1 MESSWMISDE
11 ESEEELG
18 SRGGRSRVPVLPPEH
33 PSRNPLLR
41 SASAGGPLFRSDSL
55 RSHSFSRPTKSMHA
69 QLPDPSTYPDPYPS
83 HITPYAVSSA
93 ESSTASTRS
102 SAYTSFGS
110 ATNDLAH
117 VHVPESDDLV
127 GLGITSDSVVQL
139 LGGDTAPSQSRA
151 PIDQTR
157 WSDIYYS
164 GARSRS
170 SSVASNHHVEHVP
183 PKLREQPSYDMSWST
198 VDERDEVGISE
209 DDTDDDHLLTEDDL
223 DDELGEEER
232 TSAVIV
238 AEEGRGLI
246 VQANNMP
253 VPQLQIQFGTTHL
266 LIGSSTTPNAM
277 PSFLA
282 STIPQI
288 STTLL
293 ALDISANFLDALP
306 PMLAQCHNLEE
317 LNIAS
322 NPLRVLPVFLANL
335 ANLRVL
341 IADATGIATLPDQLA
356 DLEKLHTISVRRNR
370 MHALPSWLCLLPAL
384 QALYVDGNP
393 FQGPWNALV
402 EPLLARIPMT
412 PVYPLSTPT
421 FPLPSSSAQ
430 SSSFDISETDP
441 DELSDPPSSAQIDS
455 RFTTRGDDSEDHTIT
470 PDKAPFLARRM
481 PSEAESNKSQSP
493 SGTGNAALHANFPPS
508 PKLPQQ
514 PQQSSPRP
522 LTRTRT
528 TPNRSYYQERGSKGS
543 VQIPSDANSI
553 VPSPIPSTA
562 DSHHLEDSG
571 YFGDH
576 EIRKMKSAGDLR
588 KGKSAAA
595 GLEHSPPE
603 RPVLS
608 HYATT
613 SHSSSNL
620 LNVGS
625 ASRLL
630 VESDRP
636 GMPKRFASVGAATT
650 LGIDQI
656 QQSNKSSRPA
666 LTNSIW
672 DKLDTDDARDGSPS
686 SNRGSLATL
695 PVRNEINSNRTSPP
709 SKLSG
714 TGSSGLG
721 ESKSTSRSRKEGK
734 EKGSR
739 WGFFKKMSMGKM
751 RPDPPS
757 SRPGTSN
764 GPLSPGSGINT
775 TSRPQLRNGNGSVG
789 SPERKLPQ
797 IDMRI
802 STTGMLDVMTNH
814 LPTLVAPEIERV
826 AEDEDEPPLPNVK
839 KPSRENLN
847 LSPENSLPPSTS
859 GSASSLLHPPSPTP
873 RSGRRRSFLPLDT
886 NGPSALIIPIPDN
899 SRFVPEVTATNG
911 EIPSNDVVLEDQ
923 REPTP
928 SQHMYIVD
936 RDTFYRKEEERARE
950 SYTRALR
957 SVMAYLKDMNDLGL
971 SQNGGSTAP
980 EGVRPRRPTMAID
993 VPGSRENSMALSG
1006 TTAVSN
1012 LDALRTLSV
1021 ATTGSTGSNEERKI
1035 KDDKAKRAMVAKEIL
1050 ITERTY
1056 VKGLQELND
1065 IYIRPACAN
1074 VTVLSGVGSSKE
1086 TVVPAPERKIVFGA
1100 VDALISFHKDSF
1112 LPSLEKAVEPLMK
1125 PSAEKEDID
1134 GQLSLSVATAVG
1146 DMFWKYA
1153 AFMRMYS
1160 TYINNFDSAVQRVKY
1175 WSASASPS
1183 NTTMSPSSSTS
1194 QLATMGLAMSAMS
1207 NPNTVADGAAHAGVP
1222 HLSSSQRKRIRQ
1234 YLKRCRLNPQHSQLN
1249 LEGYLL
1255 LPIQRIPR
1263 YRLLLEELRR
1273 STPMPYDYM
1282 EDQLD
1287 RALNEISSLANNMN
1301 EGKREAEAR
1310 RKLVTWQTRIRGK
1323 FPSPLVQPHRRLIM
1337 DGSLMLTR
1345 VVRKASVT
1353 FEAINAQGD
1362 ASTVDVDCLAPE
1374 LTPRPLLGILCN
1386 DLLVLCRD
1394 PSEGRDPNSPVDLW
1408 AVLRMQTLPQPASIV
1423 HGNALRLVDNKA
1435 ILYFDAPSAS
1445 DALNWYRA
1453 INLHI
1458 PASKA

>member
-1 MESSWMISDE
+1 MLTSYHHYQP
-11 ESEEELG
+11 SEGLR
-18 SRGGRSRVPVLPPEH
+18 SGRSRVPVPPEP

-83 HITPYAVSSA
+83 RNTPYAVSSA

-110 ATNDLAH
+110 TINDLAH
-117 VHVPESDDLV
+117 VHILESDDLV

-139 LGGDTAPSQSRA
+139 LGGDTAPGQSRA

-157 WSDIYYS
+157 WSDLYSS

-170 SSVASNHHVEHVP
+170 SSVASNHPVEHAP
-183 PKLREQPSYDMSWST
+183 PKLREQSSYDMSWST

-209 DDTDDDHLLTEDDL
+209 DETDDDHLLTEDDF

-253 VPQLQIQFGTTHL
+253 VPQLQVQSGTTHL

-277 PSFLA
+277 PSFLT

-288 STTLL
+288 SISLL
-293 ALDISANFLDALP
+293 ALDISANFLGALP
-306 PMLAQCHNLEE
+306 PVLALCHSLEE

-322 NPLRVLPVFLANL
+322 NPLRVLPVFLADL
-335 ANLRVL
+335 TNLRVL
-341 IADATGIATLPDQLA
+341 IADATGIATLPDPLA
-356 DLEKLHTISVRRNR
+356 DLDKLHTISVRRNK

-430 SSSFDISETDP
+430 SSSFDTSDIDP
-441 DELSDPPSSAQIDS
+441 DELSEPPSSAQNDN
-455 RFTTRGDDSEDHTIT
+455 RFALRGDDLEDHTIT
-470 PDKAPFLARRM
+470 PDKAPLLARRM
-481 PSEAESNKSQSP
+481 PSQVESVNSQ
-493 SGTGNAALHANFPPS
+493 GTSHSSRINSRTLQN
-508 PKLPQQ
+508 Q
-514 PQQSSPRP
+514 PQQLSPRP

-528 TPNRSYYQERGSKGS
+528 TPNRSYYQNRGNKSPIS
-543 VQIPSDANSI
+543 PNHPPSNTSSAM
-553 VPSPIPSTA
+553 PSPLPSTI
-562 DSHHLEDSG
+562 DSHHSEDSG

-588 KGKSAAA
+588 RGKSAAA
-595 GLEHSPPE
+595 GLEPSPPE
-603 RPVLS
+603 RPTLS

-613 SHSSSNL
+613 SRSSSNL
-620 LNVGS
+620 LNTGS
-625 ASRLL
+625 PGRSLTDS
-630 VESDRP
+630 ERP
-636 GMPKRFASVGAATT
+636 GMPKRFASLGAATT
-650 LGIDQI
+650 LSTPEAVQRP
-656 QQSNKSSRPA
+656 NKSSRPA
-666 LTNSIW
+666 LTNSVW
-672 DKLDTDDARDGSPS
+672 DNISETDDSVGGSPS
-686 SNRGSLATL
+686 SNRGSQATL
-695 PVRNEINSNRTSPP
+695 PARTEINSTRTSPP
-709 SKLSG
+709 SKSFG
-714 TGSSGLG
+714 TGKEGLD
-721 ESKSTSRSRKEGK
+721 SKTSTRSRKDGK

-751 RPDPPS
+751 RPDIPP
-757 SRPGTSN
+757 SRPGTSS

-775 TSRPQLRNGNGSVG
+775 TSRPQLRNGNGVIS
-789 SPERKLPQ
+789 SPERLNQLPQ

-802 STTGMLDVMTNH
+802 STTGALDVMTRH
-814 LPTLVAPEIERV
+814 LPTVVAPEIEQV
-826 AEDEDEPPLPNVK
+826 AEDEDEPPPSIARKL
-839 KPSRENLN
+839 SRENLN
-847 LSPENSLPPSTS
+847 IYPNPSLLASTNDRF

-873 RSGRRRSFLPLDT
+873 RSSKRRSFLPIDI
-886 NGPSALIIPIPDN
+886 NGPGSLNIPIPDN
-899 SRFVPEVTATNG
+899 SRFVPAVTATNG
-911 EIPSNDVVLEDQ
+911 EGLDQNDHVSEDN

-928 SQHMYIVD
+928 SQYMYTID
-936 RDTFYRKEEERARE
+936 HDDYLRKEEERARE

-971 SQNGGSTAP
+971 SQSGGASPP
-980 EGVRPRRPTMAID
+980 EGPRSRRPTMAID
-993 VPGSRENSMALSG
+993 VPGSRENSIALSG
-1006 TTAVSN
+1006 STAVSN
-1012 LDALRTLSV
+1012 SEALRTLSV
-1021 ATTGSTGSNEERKI
+1021 ATTDSTGSNEERKI

-1050 ITERTY
+1050 TTERTY
-1056 VKGLQELND
+1056 VKGLQELMD
-1065 IYIRPACAN
+1065 IYIKPACAN

-1100 VDALISFHKDSF
+1100 VDALISFHKESF
-1112 LPSLEKAVEPLMK
+1112 LPSLEKAVAPLMK
-1125 PSAEKEDID
+1125 PSSSKEDLD
-1134 GQLSLSVATAVG
+1134 GQLSLAVATSVG

-1160 TYINNFDSAVQRVKY
+1160 TYINNFDSAVQRVKH
-1175 WSASASPS
+1175 WSSSSSPS
-1183 NTTMSPSSSTS
+1183 NTTLSPSSSTS

-1207 NPNTVADGAAHAGVP
+1207 NPNAVAEGAVNAGAP
-1222 HLSSSQRKRIRQ
+1222 NLSSGQRKRIRQ

-1273 STPMPYDYM
+1273 STPLPYDYM

-1310 RKLVTWQTRIRGK
+1310 RKLVTWQTRIRGR

-1337 DGSLMLTR
+1337 DGPLMLTR
-1345 VVRKASVT
+1345 VVRKAIVT
-1353 FEAINAQGD
+1353 FEAINPQGD
-1362 ASTVDVDCLAPE
+1362 AATVDVDCLAPE
-1374 LTPRPLLGILCN
+1374 LTPRALLGILCN

-1394 PSEGRDPNSPVDLW
+1394 PSEGRDINSPVDLW

-1458 PASKA
+1458 PASKT